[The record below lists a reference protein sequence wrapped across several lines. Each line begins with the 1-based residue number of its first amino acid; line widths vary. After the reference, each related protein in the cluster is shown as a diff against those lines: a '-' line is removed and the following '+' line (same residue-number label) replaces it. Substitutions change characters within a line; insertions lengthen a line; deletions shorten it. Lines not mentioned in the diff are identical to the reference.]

1 MKQDIQIAAT
11 YYKTIAEATG
21 DPLAQYMLGFLHS
34 TNFGFATDSS
44 RKEGDGNQGAAVLH
58 YTFSALSG
66 QAEAEMTMGYRS
78 WVGIGV
84 KQSCPDALPWYKNAA
99 DRAMKAFQ
107 DGPPGG
113 RHLPPPKVRLAD
125 VQGGVYGPGASST
138 TAQNQ
143 HSQSVGSVQP
153 KTERDWEDL
162 LEYYLF
168 HADRGDAAF
177 MFRIGR
183 IYYQGFNPI
192 GPNGGYGGS
201 ETGGRDFARALRWFM
216 RIARA
221 VWPRDPIGAYTSPA
235 HLNANPGRNGQST
248 GSGPNRQVTHQAFY
262 DESKDVKLKV
272 EDSKSMAA
280 GLSAGYLGRM
290 YLRGEGFPEQDLQKA
305 FLWFQRGVSYG
316 DRESHNGLGIMYRD
330 GLGVAADQVK
340 ALGHFQ
346 TAAAADHPEALVN
359 VARYHL
365 GKRKISSCNA
375 SPTNLYFNIARGE
388 VTLAVTQLEHAIR
401 HGEAFQA
408 YYLLA
413 EINNA
418 NPGRPEVCPLTTA
431 FYKIVAE
438 RGDWL
443 TSQPWW
449 EAEKAWAIGDKK
461 RALLGYWIMAERG
474 YEVAQNNVAWIL
486 DQGE

>member
-1 MKQDIQIAAT
+1 
-11 YYKTIAEATG
+11 
-21 DPLAQYMLGFLHS
+21 MLGFLHS
-34 TNFGFATDSS
+34 TNFGFATDPD
-44 RKEGDGNQGAAVLH
+44 RKEGDGDQGASVLH

-66 QAEAEMTMGYRS
+66 QAEAEMTMGYRN

-99 DRAMKAFQ
+99 DRAMQAFQ
-107 DGPPGG
+107 AGPPGG

-125 VQGGVYGPGASST
+125 VQGGVYGPGASTT
-138 TAQNQ
+138 TAMNQ
-143 HSQSVGSVQP
+143 QSQSAGAVHP

-221 VWPRDPIGAYTSPA
+221 VWPRDPMAAYTSPA
-235 HLNANPGRNGQST
+235 HMNANPARNGQAT
-248 GSGPNRQVTHQAFY
+248 GNGPNRQVSHYAFY

-290 YLRGEGFPEQDLQKA
+290 YLRGEGFPEQDFQKA
-305 FLWFQRGVSYG
+305 FLWFQRGIGYG

-330 GLGVAADQVK
+330 GLGVAPDPVK
-340 ALGHFQ
+340 ALSHFQ
-346 TAAAADHPEALVN
+346 TAASADHPEALVN

-365 GKRKISSCNA
+365 GM
-375 SPTNLYFNIARGE
+375 TENLF
-388 VTLAVTQLEHAIR
+388 
-401 HGEAFQA
+401 
-408 YYLLA
+408 YLCSL
-413 EINNA
+413 
-418 NPGRPEVCPLTTA
+418 V
-431 FYKIVAE
+431 Y
-438 RGDWL
+438 
-443 TSQPWW
+443 Q
-449 EAEKAWAIGDKK
+449 
-461 RALLGYWIMAERG
+461 
-474 YEVAQNNVAWIL
+474 
-486 DQGE
+486 

>member
-1 MKQDIQIAAT
+1 MQNTRKAAT
-11 YYKTIAEATG
+11 YYQNIAEATG
-21 DPLAQYMLGFLHS
+21 DPMAQYMLGFLHS
-34 TNFGFATDSS
+34 SNFGFATDSS
-44 RKEGDGNQGAAVLH
+44 RKEGDGDQGAAVLH
-58 YTFSALSG
+58 YTFAALSG
-66 QAEAEMTMGYRS
+66 QAEAEMTMGYRN

-99 DRAMKAFQ
+99 DRAMTAFQ
-107 DGPPGG
+107 AGPPGG

-125 VQGGVYGPGASST
+125 AQGGVYGPGASAA
-138 TAQNQ
+138 TAQGQ
-143 HSQSVGSVQP
+143 HNHGSNTVQP

-192 GPNGGYGGS
+192 GPNGGFGGS

-221 VWPRDPIGAYTSPA
+221 VWPRDPIAAYTSSA
-235 HLNANPGRNGQST
+235 HMNANPGRNGQGT
-248 GSGPNRQVTHQAFY
+248 GNGPNRQVSYHAFY
-262 DESKDVKLKV
+262 DEAKDVKLKV

-280 GLSAGYLGRM
+280 GLAAGYLGRM
-290 YLRGEGFPEQDLQKA
+290 YLRGEGFPEQDFQKA
-305 FLWFQRGVSYG
+305 FLWFQRGISYG

-330 GLGVAADQVK
+330 GLGVPVDQVK

-365 GKRKISSCNA
+365 GK
-375 SPTNLYFNIARGE
+375 PTI
-388 VTLAVTQLEHAIR
+388 LAKSRV
-401 HGEAFQA
+401 
-408 YYLLA
+408 
-413 EINNA
+413 
-418 NPGRPEVCPLTTA
+418 
-431 FYKIVAE
+431 
-438 RGDWL
+438 
-443 TSQPWW
+443 
-449 EAEKAWAIGDKK
+449 
-461 RALLGYWIMAERG
+461 
-474 YEVAQNNVAWIL
+474 
-486 DQGE
+486 QGCHT